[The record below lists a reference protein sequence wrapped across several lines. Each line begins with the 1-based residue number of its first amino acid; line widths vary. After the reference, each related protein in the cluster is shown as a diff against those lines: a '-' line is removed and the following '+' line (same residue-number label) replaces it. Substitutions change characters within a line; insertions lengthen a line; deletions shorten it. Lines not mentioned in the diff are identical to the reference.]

1 MTLENGQHILK
12 DVYVIEELLGRGA
25 FGEVYRAT
33 HVKLNTS
40 RAIKILRADAPGVGS
55 SQFND
60 YRKRFTLEFQTA
72 ARFDH
77 PNIIKVYDLA
87 EDVGVLYA
95 VLEYAPN
102 LSIKDL
108 IDKERVVSAAQTAQI
123 LLDCAAGLGALHEQD
138 IIHRDVKPANI
149 LLGRD
154 GRAKIA
160 DLGLVQ
166 VNGGEMSM
174 RSELGSAATIHPG
187 TGNYRSPEHNSP
199 EPVGP
204 TADVYSLGC
213 VAFEMLTGKPWKT
226 AMRTV
231 RSPRGVRGDVPE
243 WLDQIVKR
251 MLSQAP
257 GLLVDDESNP
267 EKRYVGMGQLT
278 KALQEAQRQEA
289 ERIESQRVA
298 EEARRIEAERIERE
312 RVAEESR
319 RKEAERIERERVA
332 EESRRKEAERIER
345 ERIAEE
351 SRRKE
356 KERIERE
363 QIAEEARRKEVERI
377 ERERIAEEARRKEA
391 EQIESQRVAAAEA
404 ARVARAAQEQ
414 RDRVAARKAA
424 NPPVV
429 SRRAVLIGGAVLASG
444 AAIAGGGLIA
454 LLSRLTAPQ
463 VIYVQVTVAPKQP
476 TESPA
481 TRAPSATAIPTVT
494 PDLRNTAT
502 PVPTTAPATATL
514 AAAANPLLL
523 TLTPGVTIEMVRIP
537 AGEFLMGST
546 DSNQSDEKPQHSVTL
561 SDYLIGKYDVTNT
574 QYAAYAQAKGLNW
587 SMPAGKENHPV
598 VSVNWDDAVAFCAWA
613 AQVTGRNVKLPTEAQ
628 WEKAARGTDGRVY
641 PWGNEAPDN
650 TRANFNTG
658 GTSPVGTYPT
668 GKSPY
673 GALDMAGNVWQ
684 WTSSLYKP
692 YPYNPNDGR
701 EDQGSRETRV
711 LRGGSWSYNSSDVR
725 AAIRVGSYPNN
736 RNDNNGFRVAVSAPG
751 S

>member
-1 MTLENGQHILK
+1 
-12 DVYVIEELLGRGA
+12 
-25 FGEVYRAT
+25 
-33 HVKLNTS
+33 
-40 RAIKILRADAPGVGS
+40 
-55 SQFND
+55 
-60 YRKRFTLEFQTA
+60 
-72 ARFDH
+72 
-77 PNIIKVYDLA
+77 
-87 EDVGVLYA
+87 
-95 VLEYAPN
+95 
-102 LSIKDL
+102 
-108 IDKERVVSAAQTAQI
+108 
-123 LLDCAAGLGALHEQD
+123 
-138 IIHRDVKPANI
+138 
-149 LLGRD
+149 
-154 GRAKIA
+154 
-160 DLGLVQ
+160 
-166 VNGGEMSM
+166 
-174 RSELGSAATIHPG
+174 
-187 TGNYRSPEHNSP
+187 
-199 EPVGP
+199 
-204 TADVYSLGC
+204 
-213 VAFEMLTGKPWKT
+213 
-226 AMRTV
+226 
-231 RSPRGVRGDVPE
+231 
-243 WLDQIVKR
+243 

-298 EEARRIEAERIERE
+298 EEARRIEAD
-312 RVAEESR
+312 
-319 RKEAERIERERVA
+319 RIERERVA

-587 SMPAGKENHPV
+587 SMPQGKENHPV
-598 VSVNWDDAVAFCAWA
+598 VDVSWDDAVAFCAWLS
-613 AQVTGRNVKLPTEAQ
+613 QVTGRNVKLPTEAQ
-628 WEKAARGTDGRVY
+628 WEKAARSTDGRLY

-650 TRANFNTG
+650 TRANFNNNVGSTTEVG
-658 GTSPVGTYPT
+658 KYSPAGD
-668 GKSPY
+668 SPY
-673 GALDMAGNVWQ
+673 GVADMEGNVIQ
-684 WTSSLYKP
+684 WTSSLWGKSYGRP
-692 YPYNPNDGR
+692 SFGYPYNADDGR
-701 EDQGSRETRV
+701 ENPDSTQDRI
-711 LRGGSWSYNSSDVR
+711 LRGSYYLTPAPYVRIANRDDVMPKYSSDDT
-725 AAIRVGSYPNN
+725 S
-736 RNDNNGFRVAVSAPG
+736 FRVVMLG
-751 S
+751 K